1 MTQSINFQTGEMGKI
16 KLDDMPQHRLEP
28 DSLSKSLARTLPDF
42 VVMIVMIIVFFV
54 GAYVS
59 FLRYDVR

>member
-1 MTQSINFQTGEMGKI
+1 
-16 KLDDMPQHRLEP
+16 MPQHSLEP
-28 DSLSKSLARTLPDF
+28 ESIGKLIVRTLPDF
-42 VVMIVMIIVFFV
+42 VLMAVMIIVFFV

>member
-1 MTQSINFQTGEMGKI
+1 MGTSITAIQQAAQI
-16 KLDDMPQHRLEP
+16 DISDMPQHSYEP
-28 DSLSKSLARTLPDF
+28 ESLNQSMARALPDF
-42 VVMIVMIIVFFV
+42 SLMIILIIVFFV